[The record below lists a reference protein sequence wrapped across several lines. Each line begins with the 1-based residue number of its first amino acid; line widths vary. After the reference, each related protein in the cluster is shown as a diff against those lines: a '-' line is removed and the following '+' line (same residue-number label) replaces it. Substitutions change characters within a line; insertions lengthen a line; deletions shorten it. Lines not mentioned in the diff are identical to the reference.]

1 MTNFFDLGTPAGLP
15 SANQDLSSDA
25 LENDDD
31 KSAPSSPLQRYFF
44 VKPQCS
50 ILDSMIFTIVFS
62 FSISAR
68 SSKSSLT
75 SVDSTVSSKSYPG
88 RVVKRKNSDRRYAG
102 KPRSPS
108 ERKIGIVRRR
118 SQEMAHKK
126 SLIRDDKNK
135 LKHLPMMNLDE
146 SLVKNQLRRG
156 RPNTFR

>member
-1 MTNFFDLGTPAGLP
+1 MTT
-15 SANQDLSSDA
+15 NQLRH
-25 LENDDD
+25 LHF
-31 KSAPSSPLQRYFF
+31 KGIFF
-44 VKPQCS
+44 VKSQCL
-50 ILDSMIFTIVFS
+50 ILDSMIFTNFLS

-135 LKHLPMMNLDE
+135 LKYFGLFYIYISKNF
-146 SLVKNQLRRG
+146 VKGKYSICKLFDLIAMLSKTC
-156 RPNTFR
+156 PEWSFK